1 MNRFLRLAGI
11 LCTLCVL
18 AATSAFAQT
27 RVGYVASLVIRERFP
42 EAQQVNQRIETVVG
56 EWKKNLEERQTAIDN
71 LQVEIQK
78 NRLIWG
84 DEERRQKEDQLQKL
98 KTDREE
104 FARLR
109 FGPEGEFDRL
119 VSELYRPIEA
129 KIFAAI
135 QDVANSDGYDIIWD
149 KSTQP
154 LVYVNPRYDITVK
167 VMERLGIPVDDLRAQ
182 QEEAVKND
190 PRNQEKESTSSS
202 RRRSRSRSRDTDK
215 EQSKQDPVEQPATDQ
230 EIPRE

>member
-1 MNRFLRLAGI
+1 MNRFFRLAGI

-18 AATSAFAQT
+18 AATSALAQT

-42 EAQQVNQRIETVVG
+42 EAQQVSQRIETVVG
-56 EWKKNLEERQTAIDN
+56 EWKKNLEERQAVIDN

-84 DEERRQKEDQLQKL
+84 DEERRQKEEQLQKL
-98 KTDREE
+98 KNDREE
-104 FARLR
+104 FARMR
-109 FGPEGEFDRL
+109 FGPDGEFDKL

-154 LVYVNPRYDITVK
+154 LVYVNPRYDITIK

-190 PRNQEKESTSSS
+190 PRNQEKESSSTSK
-202 RRRSRSRSRDTDK
+202 RRSRSRSRDTDK
-215 EQSKQDPVEQPATDQ
+215 EQPKEQSPTDQ